1 MLRQV
6 FICLYIS
13 YQYPGT
19 PKYTFGGRPRN
30 LRAKMNLHGMPVP
43 LRPLLALLAPALAGA
58 ATMDR
63 MVPPGELVESER
75 RGPEPRGRR

>member
-1 MLRQV
+1 ML
-6 FICLYIS
+6 I

-19 PKYTFGGRPRN
+19 PKYVYIWWPAAQ
-30 LRAKMNLHGMPVP
+30 LACAKMNLHGMPVP

>member
-1 MLRQV
+1 
-6 FICLYIS
+6 
-13 YQYPGT
+13 
-19 PKYTFGGRPRN
+19 
-30 LRAKMNLHGMPVP
+30 MPVP